1 MQRVRI
7 WSLVQELRSHVP
19 YGAASKNYFK
29 KKKSNKKEREKN
41 KETQKTAEYNE
52 KRDSVRSL
60 Y

>member
-19 YGAASKNYFK
+19 YGAASKNYLK
-29 KKKSNKKEREKN
+29 KKKGNKKEREKN

>member
-1 MQRVRI
+1 M
-7 WSLVQELRSHVP
+7 VQELRSHVP

>member
-1 MQRVRI
+1 MVRQVKI
-7 WSLVQELRSHVP
+7 TL
-19 YGAASKNYFK
+19 

>member
-1 MQRVRI
+1 M
-7 WSLVQELRSHVP
+7 VQELRSHVP
-19 YGAASKNYFK
+19 YGAAIKNYLK
-29 KKKSNKKEREKN
+29 KKKGNKKEREKN

>member
-1 MQRVRI
+1 MVRQVKI
-7 WSLVQELRSHVP
+7 TL
-19 YGAASKNYFK
+19 K